1 MALSTLCLLLFL
13 SLTDVINGA
22 GNCIDSST
30 VSVNV
35 PISGGCTQGGYRQS
49 VIDYWTPERMA
60 SAKPMQRKIT
70 IKGNIPFV
78 KNHKDNE
85 IERILTPSTIQSNTR
100 GAQNPPASG
109 RVFFN
114 YGNMSYSCS
123 GSVVTANNTA
133 TVVTAGHCVYDNDTK
148 QWATNWIFVP
158 DYNNGS
164 APYGI
169 FTARILITTPEWKN
183 NANFSYD
190 VALAIMC
197 PNNGT
202 HIQTKVGGGFT
213 VSLNASQTG
222 STIVRGYPGNMN
234 NAQTM
239 SNCTGS
245 TTKPGTA
252 LLSPFSISG
261 IKNYD
266 GFEIYCTMGPGSSG
280 GPWVRPFNSSTSLG
294 LQVSG
299 TSFGIVFLGIQLP
312 YLYGPRYQQS
322 NIGKLMDACQSA

>member
-13 SLTDVINGA
+13 SLTGVINGA

-35 PISGGCTQGGYRQS
+35 PIPGGCTQGGYRQS

-78 KNHKDNE
+78 TNHDDNE

-114 YGNMSYSCS
+114 YGSTLYSCS

-164 APYGI
+164 APYGT
-169 FTARILITTPEWKN
+169 FTARILVTTPEWKN
-183 NANFSYD
+183 SADFNND

-213 VSLNASQTG
+213 VSLSASQTG
-222 STIVRGYPGNMN
+222 STIVLGYPANMY
-234 NAQTM
+234 NAQIM

-245 TTKPGTA
+245 TSKPSGL
-252 LLSPFSISG
+252 LLSLTGIS
-261 IKNYD
+261 NYN
-266 GFEIYCTMGPGSSG
+266 GLVISCGMGPGSSG
-280 GPWVRPFNSSTSLG
+280 GPWVRQYNANTMSG

-299 TSFGIVFLGIQLP
+299 TSFGIVLFGIQLP
-312 YLYGPRYQQS
+312 YLFGPLYQQS